1 MARIRSSKVY
11 KTQPDQQPNSHTQL
25 ENSLPSYSTTPDTDV
40 MEKDETEL
48 ELEKLVFGDNEGF
61 REGLKSFRQDSRI
74 ENFPQGEL
82 GGADRSSDQ
91 EELDLAAVNDA
102 DVSMN

>member
-1 MARIRSSKVY
+1 
-11 KTQPDQQPNSHTQL
+11 
-25 ENSLPSYSTTPDTDV
+25 

-48 ELEKLVFGDNEGF
+48 QLEKLVFGDNEGF

-74 ENFPQGEL
+74 EDFPQGEL

-91 EELDLAAVNDA
+91 EEFDLAAVNDA
-102 DVSMN
+102 DVSMSSWWLTIRSFSYIILAFLH